1 MNEIIFHNTE
11 CKGAMPLAEELSEDD
26 CLNST
31 IDIFH
36 GKLRDRTGKKLSF
49 KTLFIDSFSRGDYEQ
64 PNVAVHT
71 NTCAPIVSSV

>member
-49 KTLFIDSFSRGDYEQ
+49 NLKLYL
-64 PNVAVHT
+64 
-71 NTCAPIVSSV
+71 